1 MLCEAQRTRTS
12 NDLDAIDPGGGVS
25 RRRRH
30 CRAAR
35 PHLSHGRGAR
45 LSRRRRRSSA
55 PTFSGRS
62 TSSTTSRSILHFG
75 EFGVVMLL
83 FVIGLE
89 LRPVRLWAM
98 RSAIF
103 GLGSAQLVA
112 TSLVLAAIG
121 LALGLG
127 LGQALF
133 IGLALSLSSTA
144 FALQILDEKGEI
156 NTRHGRLAF
165 SVLLFQDLAAIP
177 LIALV
182 PLFAAGG
189 GEEPAMD
196 LARRRTCH
204 RHHRRRDRRRP
215 VPAQPALSARR
226 RDRRARGDDGERAAH
241 GGRRGAD
248 HGGRGPLRGAR
259 RRSSPAR
266 CSPTPNTATRSRP
279 TSRRS
284 RGCCSPCSSSPS
296 ACRSI

>member
-1 MLCEAQRTRTS
+1 MISTQLIQVAVFLAAAAIAAPLGRIFRMGAVLGYLAAGVIIGPYILGPLYQL
-12 NDLDAIDPGGGVS
+12 NDVEG
-25 RRRRH
+25 
-30 CRAAR
+30 
-35 PHLSHGRGAR
+35 
-45 LSRRRRRSSA
+45 
-55 PTFSGRS
+55 
-62 TSSTTSRSILHFG
+62 ILHFG

-144 FALQILDEKGEI
+144 FALQMLEEKGEI

-182 PLFAAGG
+182 PLFASGG
-189 GEEPAMD
+189 AEEPAMD
-196 LARRRTCH
+196 LARRLTCH
-204 RHHRRRDRRRP
+204 PHHRRRDRGRP
-215 VPAQPALSARR
+215 ASCSTGSTGSSPRPACARR
-226 RDRRARGDDGERAAH
+226 
-241 GGRRGAD
+241 
-248 HGGRGPLRGAR
+248 
-259 RRSSPAR
+259 
-266 CSPTPNTATRSRP
+266 
-279 TSRRS
+279 
-284 RGCCSPCSSSPS
+284 
-296 ACRSI
+296 